1 MHSSYFWYLFDLR
14 GQKIIIFVLL
24 AIVFGSQNSL
34 AQGASYAP
42 KHQEGYENKL
52 VHYGFLFAL
61 PITRFRFTHSD
72 NFVTSTDSV
81 NLITAPT
88 TAGFR
93 MGLVANLYLNDHWDL
108 RTTPSVSLY
117 DRVLQYKFASGS
129 GRRELREA
137 TWIELPILLKYKSKR
152 RMNSRMY
159 MIGGM
164 TLGTETN
171 VRRRSQPGSER
182 LNTKSYDITLD
193 YGFGFEK
200 FLAYTKFSPEVRFS
214 HGLVNL
220 FQGGDIPTSTNLRRL
235 TTHTVTFYM
244 MFE

>member
-1 MHSSYFWYLFDLR
+1 MRSSHFWYLFDLR
-14 GQKIIIFVLL
+14 GQKITLFVSL
-24 AIVFGSQNSL
+24 ITVFMSQNSL
-34 AQGASYAP
+34 AQGARYAP

-61 PITRFRFTHSD
+61 PVTRFRFTHSD
-72 NFVTSTDSV
+72 GFNADSTR
-81 NLITAPT
+81 LISAPA

-93 MGLVANLYLNDHWDL
+93 MGLVANLYLTDHWDL
-108 RTTPSVSLY
+108 RVTPSVSLY
-117 DRVLQYKFASGS
+117 DRVLEYQFTNGKS
-129 GRRELREA
+129 RRELREA

-164 TLGTETN
+164 TFGTETN

-182 LNTKSYDITLD
+182 LNTKSYDVTLD

-220 FQGGDIPTSTNLRRL
+220 FQGGDMPTSTSLRRL
-235 TTHTVTFYM
+235 TTHTVTLYV